1 MNKND
6 ISDASQSL
14 SSVAL
19 WPKRI
24 GLGLLAGAL
33 LCFLWPS
40 ITGETQIA
48 GYGNVVIGRVLLIAA
63 WVPLVIGI
71 IQRARFQ
78 RKQSGED

>member
-1 MNKND
+1 MTETND
-6 ISDASQSL
+6 APL
-14 SSVAL
+14 SKIAI

-24 GLGLLAGAL
+24 GIGLLAGAL

-40 ITGETQIA
+40 ITGQTQIG

-71 IQRARFQ
+71 IQRARYQ
-78 RKQSGED
+78 RGKSDDS